1 MISSSL
7 TFQDFFLLAP
17 ELTLVLLGFL
27 VLALGLIFPRMY
39 SEALLAVV
47 LIGLATSLI
56 FATQHWGGEPATA
69 FYGMIIVDKFT
80 VGFQS
85 LFIISAGLTLMLSL
99 NALEEKYLL
108 YSEYFALI
116 IFATVGMMLMAS
128 SAHLLTLFLGLETLS
143 VSLYVLAGFR
153 RTDPKALEAS
163 FKYFLLGA
171 FASGFLLYGIA
182 LIYGSAGSA
191 SLAKLAEAGG
201 QHLSATTASTP
212 ASHPGSGLAAWP
224 SLFITG
230 LVLMVIGFS
239 FKIALVPFHTW
250 APDVYQGAPTPIAA
264 FMATGSKAAGFAA
277 LLRLLLAS
285 DIMAAALW
293 QQIFWAIAVAT
304 MTIGNIIALRQE
316 NIKRM
321 LAYSSIA
328 HAGYILIGAIAN
340 NKNGHAGV
348 LFYLLSYTFMNIGA
362 FGVVALLAKSEQEY
376 ANISEYRGLAYRRPF
391 AAVAMAIFMFSLSG
405 IPPTAGFLAKFYVF
419 SGAVQAGY
427 IWLVILGVINSM
439 IGLYYYLGIVVA
451 MFMQEPEEEKKP
463 VTPLPAVIIAL
474 GIAAF
479 ATLNLGLFPGQ
490 WMDKFQALARSLM

>member
-1 MISSSL
+1 MNLSSL
-7 TFQDFFLLAP
+7 TLQDFHLIAP

-47 LIGLATSLI
+47 LIGLAASLI
-56 FATQHWGGEPATA
+56 FATQHWAGDPATA
-69 FYGMIIVDKFT
+69 FYGMIVVDKFA

-99 NALEEKYLL
+99 NSLEEKYLL

-116 IFATVGMMLMAS
+116 IFATAGMMLMAS

-191 SLAKLAEAGG
+191 SLTTVAEFVSRRFGAATVASESSVPAAGV
-201 QHLSATTASTP
+201 TE
-212 ASHPGSGLAAWP
+212 WP
-224 SLFITG
+224 SLFLTG
-230 LVLMVIGFS
+230 VVLMVIGFG
-239 FKIALVPFHTW
+239 FKIALAPFHTW

-277 LLRLLLAS
+277 LLRLMLAA
-285 DIMAAALW
+285 DIMTEAAW
-293 QQIFWAIAVAT
+293 QQIFWIIAVAT

-340 NKNGHAGV
+340 NVNGHAGV

-376 ANISEYRGLAYRRPF
+376 VNISEYRGLAYRRPF

-439 IGLYYYLGIVVA
+439 ISLYYYLGIVVA
-451 MFMQEPEEEKKP
+451 MFMQEPEGEKTP
-463 VTPLPAVIIAL
+463 ITPLPAVVIAL
-474 GIAAF
+474 GIAVF

-490 WMDKFQALARSLM
+490 WMDKFQTLARALM

>member
-1 MISSSL
+1 MTVAIS
-7 TFQDFFLLAP
+7 FQDFYLLAP
-17 ELTLVLLGFL
+17 ELTLTLLGFL
-27 VLALGLIFPRMY
+27 VLALGLIFPRLY
-39 SEALLAVV
+39 SEALLAIV
-47 LIGLATSLI
+47 LIGFAVSLL

-69 FYGMIIVDKFT
+69 FYGMITVDKFS
-80 VGFQS
+80 VGFQC

-191 SLAKLAEAGG
+191 SLTTLAETVARR
-201 QHLSATTASTP
+201 QSTEP
-212 ASHPGSGLAAWP
+212 APMPGLGLGWQ

-230 LVLMVIGFS
+230 VVLMVTGFG

-285 DIMAAALW
+285 GIMANPIW
-293 QQIFWAIAVAT
+293 QQIFWVIAVAT

-340 NKNGHAGV
+340 NENGHAGT

-376 ANISEYRGLAYRRPF
+376 VNISEYRGLAYRRPF
-391 AAVAMAIFMFSLSG
+391 AALAMAIFMFSLSG

-439 IGLYYYLGIVVA
+439 ISLYYYLGVIVV
-451 MFMQEPEEEKKP
+451 MFMQEPEGEKKP
-463 VTPLPAVIIAL
+463 VTPLPAVVIAL
-474 GIAAF
+474 GIAVF

>member
-1 MISSSL
+1 MSASISL
-7 TFQDFFLLAP
+7 QDFHLLAP

-27 VLALGLIFPRMY
+27 VLALGLIFPRIY

-69 FYGMIIVDKFT
+69 FYGMIIVDKFA

-85 LFIISAGLTLMLSL
+85 LFIISAALTVMLSL

-116 IFATVGMMLMAS
+116 IFATAGMMLMAS

-191 SLAKLAEAGG
+191 SLTKLAEVVSQRFGAATVAAES
-201 QHLSATTASTP
+201 SAPVAS
-212 ASHPGSGLAAWP
+212 AAWP
-224 SLFITG
+224 SLFLTG
-230 LVLMVIGFS
+230 VVLMVIGFG
-239 FKIALVPFHTW
+239 FKIALAPFHTW

-277 LLRLLLAS
+277 LLRLLLAA
-285 DIMAAALW
+285 DIMTEAAW
-293 QQIFWAIAVAT
+293 QQIFWIIAVAT

-340 NKNGHAGV
+340 NANGHAGV
-348 LFYLLSYTFMNIGA
+348 LFYLLSYTFMNVGA

-376 ANISEYRGLAYRRPF
+376 VNISEYRGLAYRRPF
-391 AAVAMAIFMFSLSG
+391 AAIAMAIFMFSLSG

-439 IGLYYYLGIVVA
+439 ISLYYYLGIVVA
-451 MFMQEPEEEKKP
+451 MFMQEPEGEKAP
-463 VTPLPAVIIAL
+463 VTPLPAVVIAL
-474 GIAAF
+474 GIAIF

>member
-1 MISSSL
+1 MTVAIS
-7 TFQDFFLLAP
+7 FQDFYLLAP
-17 ELTLVLLGFL
+17 ELTLTLLGFL
-27 VLALGLIFPRMY
+27 VLALGLIFPRLY
-39 SEALLAVV
+39 SEALLAIV
-47 LIGLATSLI
+47 LIGFAVSLL
-56 FATQHWGGEPATA
+56 FATQHWAGEPATA
-69 FYGMIIVDKFT
+69 FYGMITVDKFS
-80 VGFQS
+80 VGFQC

-143 VSLYVLAGFR
+143 ISLYILAGFR
-153 RTDPKALEAS
+153 RTDAKALEAS

-191 SLAKLAEAGG
+191 SLTTLAETVARR
-201 QHLSATTASTP
+201 QSTEP
-212 ASHPGSGLAAWP
+212 APMPGLGLGWQ

-230 LVLMVIGFS
+230 VVLMVTGFG
-239 FKIALVPFHTW
+239 FKIALVPFHAW
-250 APDVYQGAPTPIAA
+250 APDVYQGAPTPISA
-264 FMATGSKAAGFAA
+264 FMTTGSKAAGFAA

-285 DIMAAALW
+285 GIMADPIW
-293 QQIFWAIAVAT
+293 QQIFWVIAVAT

-316 NIKRM
+316 NVKRM

-340 NKNGHAGV
+340 NENGHAGI

-362 FGVVALLAKSEQEY
+362 FGVVALLAKPEQEY
-376 ANISEYRGLAYRRPF
+376 VNISEYRGLAYRRPF
-391 AAVAMAIFMFSLSG
+391 AALAMAIFMFSLSG

-427 IWLVILGVINSM
+427 IWLVIFGVINSM
-439 IGLYYYLGIVVA
+439 ISLYYYLGIVVA
-451 MFMQEPEEEKKP
+451 MFMQEPEGEKAP
-463 VTPLPAVIIAL
+463 VTPLPAVVIAL
-474 GIAAF
+474 GIAVF

>member
-1 MISSSL
+1 MAVSIS
-7 TFQDFFLLAP
+7 FQDFYLLAP

-27 VLALGLIFPRMY
+27 VLALGLIFPRLY
-39 SEALLAVV
+39 SEALLAIV
-47 LIGLATSLI
+47 LIGFAVSLL
-56 FATQHWGGEPATA
+56 FATQHWAGDSATA
-69 FYGMIIVDKFT
+69 FYGMITVDKFA
-80 VGFQS
+80 VGFQC

-143 VSLYVLAGFR
+143 ISLYILAGFR
-153 RTDPKALEAS
+153 RTDAKALEAS

-191 SLAKLAEAGG
+191 NLTALAETVARR
-201 QHLSATTASTP
+201 LSTEPASTP
-212 ASHPGSGLAAWP
+212 DSGTFRWP

-230 LVLMVIGFS
+230 LVLMVIGFG
-239 FKIALVPFHTW
+239 FKIALAPFHTW
-250 APDVYQGAPTPIAA
+250 APDVYQGAPTPISA

-285 DIMAAALW
+285 GIMAEPIW

-340 NKNGHAGV
+340 NENGHAGT

-362 FGVVALLAKSEQEY
+362 FGVVALLAKPEQEY
-376 ANISEYRGLAYRRPF
+376 VNISEYRGLAYRRPF
-391 AAVAMAIFMFSLSG
+391 AALAMAIFMFSLSG

-427 IWLVILGVINSM
+427 IWLVIFGVINSM
-439 IGLYYYLGIVVA
+439 ISLYYYLGIVVA
-451 MFMQEPEEEKKP
+451 MFMQEPEGEKKP
-463 VTPLPAVIIAL
+463 VTPLPAVVIAL
-474 GIAAF
+474 GIAVF

>member
-1 MISSSL
+1 MAASIS
-7 TFQDFFLLAP
+7 FQDFYLLAP
-17 ELTLVLLGFL
+17 ELTLALLGFL
-27 VLALGLIFPRMY
+27 VLALGLIFPRLY
-39 SEALLAVV
+39 SEALLAIV
-47 LIGLATSLI
+47 LIGLATSMI
-56 FATQHWGGEPATA
+56 FATQHWGNPPATA
-69 FYGMIIVDKFT
+69 FYGMITVDKFS
-80 VGFQS
+80 VGFQC
-85 LFIISAGLTLMLSL
+85 LFIVSAALTVMLSL

-191 SLAKLAEAGG
+191 SLTKLAEYVS
-201 QHLSATTASTP
+201 QRLSATTVSTP
-212 ASHPGSGLAAWP
+212 TSHPAPGLAAWP

-230 LVLMVIGFS
+230 LVLMVIGFG
-239 FKIALVPFHTW
+239 FKIALVPFHAW
-250 APDVYQGAPTPIAA
+250 APDVYQGAPTPISA

-285 DIMAAALW
+285 DIMTAAVW

-340 NKNGHAGV
+340 NENGHAGV
-348 LFYLLSYTFMNIGA
+348 LFYLLSYTFINIGA

-376 ANISEYRGLAYRRPF
+376 VNISEYRGLAYRRPF

-439 IGLYYYLGIVVA
+439 ISLYYYLGIVVV
-451 MFMQEPEEEKKP
+451 MFMQEPEGEKKP
-463 VTPLPAVIIAL
+463 VTPLPAVVIAI
-474 GIAAF
+474 GIAVF

-490 WMDKFQALARSLM
+490 WMDKFQALARSLL